1 MPQIATAY
9 PPVTSITEAHD
20 LVSHFSEVMDT
31 LLGFIEEETRLVRE
45 GKLSEVARLEARKA
59 DLARLD
65 VADSERLKVS
75 KPFLVDTMPDLL
87 KALRDRQRP
96 RTAAPAP
103 ARHRPRGVRRHHAR
117 RVGGGFQKFGA
128 AGLWRLRP
136 RRDAQPAPRP
146 AADREPRAVDRS
158 GRKSGWTAAII
169 VEIAAMRR
177 RQLRILKTPS
187 GRA

>member
-59 DLARLD
+59 DLARLY
-65 VADSERLKVS
+65 VADTERLKVS

-87 KALRDRQRP
+87 KALRDRHDNFRALLQINLTVLA
-96 RTAAPAP
+96 TAHAVSEGIM
-103 ARHRPRGVRRHHAR
+103 RGVSEEVSRNSAPQ
-117 RVGGGFQKFGA
+117 VYGA
-128 AGLWRLRP
+128 
-136 RRDAQPAPRP
+136 
-146 AADREPRAVDRS
+146 
-158 GRKSGWTAAII
+158 
-169 VEIAAMRR
+169 
-177 RQLRILKTPS
+177 S
-187 GRA
+187 GRAATPSRRHAQPLTVSRVL